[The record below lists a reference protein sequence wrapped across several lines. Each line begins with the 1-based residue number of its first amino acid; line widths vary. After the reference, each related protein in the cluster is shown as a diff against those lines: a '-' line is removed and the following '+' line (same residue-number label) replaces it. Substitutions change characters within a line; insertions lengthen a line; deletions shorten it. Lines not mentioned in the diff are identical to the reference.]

1 MAHILFEVSPLNGS
15 TPVTLR
21 MALNTSD
28 PTGVQLNGYSWQP
41 IIIERSARTISLSNE
56 GLLSEIQSDY
66 GTLSF
71 SLHPDFNN
79 EIWSSYEWS
88 GALGRI
94 FVGNL
99 GAPFSSYVQT
109 FEGSVSS
116 MEREGA
122 KATVTLLGPE
132 AILDKPL
139 LTAAYTGTGNA
150 EGPTALKGTLKPRA
164 FGNCQCVD
172 PVLIDPA
179 KWIYQVHGYGPVA
192 SITAYEFAQALDP
205 AKKKPDCAN
214 FAALAA
220 LTLLPGEWGTCLAEG
235 LFRLGGTP
243 AKKVSADLTFSGSQN
258 ISTIVP
264 ALLAVAGVPGAKIG
278 SFSAFS
284 SVGWDH
290 YQTTQITV
298 GEVARTALRQAGG
311 YLIADGT
318 GVWRCGNYFAP
329 KSPATI
335 ADDGS
340 TPVNIRMIK
349 ELAAPPPVWKVSVGY
364 HRCWNVHNASDVS
377 PAIAE
382 ISDAAEA
389 ANDAA
394 IAAQASADAAA
405 ANANAQKARLDN
417 MVSDSVLDRSEKAQI
432 ILEASRLT
440 AEKAGL
446 NSQATGLGI
455 TTENTAYNSAYSTWL
470 SYLTALTPAYTDTT
484 QDTSGLVRTTWNTR
498 WTDLYAA
505 RQSLLNKIAEVA
517 ATRATW
523 SSVQNIPGALTDG
536 RVAAGLA
543 SNGDIQRVLPGSKL
557 PNSAGNLI
565 VDPLLADVA
574 AWSFPSANWSIDS
587 TSPELSTYGL
597 VRAFKHLPANGNAR
611 VNSKLVPA
619 QAGASYNCTMRVVAK
634 AGVSGTMEHT
644 IRFFDRAGNY
654 LNQAFKNYS
663 VGAPSSDTVIDCSVT
678 GTAPAGTAFVGSV
691 NNMGAWTTGSVWTG
705 AYSIRPVATPALV
718 NLGDTANMVP
728 DADFLDAPATWGI
741 SKIAV
746 APNTTAGKGAGVNK
760 LVIDSAA
767 GTESAQTA
775 LIACSPGETLRSSV
789 YLETVS
795 GTTGNLLIAPQF
807 YNAAGGY
814 LGYGTFVIYAAGE
827 SGSFSS
833 ISRAPANTASVRYF
847 IYNYGAGNRVWHLSE
862 PIMYRATIL
871 GRNAVREDGITPITD
886 SSAITSLGTAAAIIA
901 QSPWATYSVLPPSR
915 LEGIAPNATANIITR
930 SSTAP
935 ASPNDGDFWVDT
947 SATPHVTKVRVG
959 GAWQIGSNF
968 VTDTAHLVDGAGLG
982 DTAVWEW
989 VLDRPTSVATL
1000 NPTDGAHLAGIE
1012 TNADVTSQVT
1022 GTAEIVVNCD
1032 HTGTPLDGQLPKTS
1046 QFRLVRAGADVTTT
1060 ATWSRSVASGS
1071 VSCTIGS
1078 ATGTLSVTSIT
1089 SDAVVRVA
1097 AEYNGVTRVFDVKV
1111 TRSLAAPPNTGGSGS
1126 GSGGTAANDT
1136 TFSTIS
1142 STAMAAITDELT
1154 VTIGS
1159 TGEAILSATT
1169 AFYSGVTGYYTV
1181 YSIWQQWN
1189 GSAWVDGPGEVAGY
1203 DGYNPTSSGGP
1214 GGDVRPI
1221 IETDPAYDGYLE
1233 NNLTITGLTVGTTQ
1247 KFRLRARGSTSF
1259 PVYFHSSV
1267 ASVQG

>member
-28 PTGVQLNGYSWQP
+28 PAGVQLNGYSWQP

-99 GAPFSSYVQT
+99 GDPFSSYVQT

-132 AILDKPL
+132 ATLDKPL

-243 AKKVSADLTFSGSQN
+243 AKKVSADLTFNGSQN

-284 SVGWDH
+284 SVGWNH

-298 GEVARTALRQAGG
+298 GEVARSAMRQAGG

-318 GVWRCGNYFAP
+318 GVWRCGSYFAP
-329 KSPATI
+329 KSPTTI
-335 ADDGS
+335 ADGGS
-340 TPVNIRMIK
+340 TPVNIRNVK
-349 ELAAPPPVWKVSVGY
+349 ELMAPPPVWKVSVG
-364 HRCWNVHNASDVS
+364 HNRCWNVHNASDVS
-377 PAIAE
+377 PAIYDVQADLLAKEEELAALTEAQE
-382 ISDAAEA
+382 I
-389 ANDAA
+389 
-394 IAAQASADAAA
+394 AA
-405 ANANAQKARLDN
+405 ANASAALGRVTAMEADGI
-417 MVSDSVLDRSEKAQI
+417 LDRSEKMAVI
-432 ILEASRLT
+432 RDFADAT
-440 AEKAGL
+440 AERTGLLSQGSAFNVPTERTAYSNAYDALQTYL
-446 NSQATGLGI
+446 NSL
-455 TTENTAYNSAYSTWL
+455 SPAYS
-470 SYLTALTPAYTDTT
+470 DTT
-484 QDTSGLVRTTWNTR
+484 QDTPITRTTLNSR
-498 WTDLYAA
+498 WATYYASRETLRAALIA
-505 RQSLLNKIAEVA
+505 RVGLGLN
-517 ATRATW
+517 
-523 SSVQNIPGALTDG
+523 
-536 RVAAGLA
+536 A
-543 SNGDIQRVLPGSKL
+543 SGDIARPVPGSQL
-557 PNSAGNLI
+557 NVSAGNLI
-565 VDPLLADVA
+565 VDPLLLDTA
-574 AWSFPSANWSIDS
+574 AWTLVSNSVIDS
-587 TSPELSTYGL
+587 TSAADLTSLGVT
-597 VRAFKHLPANGNAR
+597 RAFRSLGGAGNMQMA
-611 VNSKLVPA
+611 SKAVPA
-619 QAGASYNCTMRVVAK
+619 FAGATFSAGCRVLVK
-634 AGVSGTMEHT
+634 AGCNVPA
-644 IRFFDRAGNY
+644 IQLAVRFNDRNGNY
-654 LNQAFKNYS
+654 LGQSFRNLVAATPS
-663 VGAPSSDTVIDCSVT
+663 VDTIFPHAVS
-678 GTAPAGTAFVGSV
+678 GTAPAGTAQVVFALFAGGWS
-691 NNMGAWTTGSVWTG
+691 TGNFYI
-705 AYSIRPVATPALV
+705 AQPSIRPVATPALV
-718 NLGDTANMVP
+718 NIGDTANMVP
-728 DADFLDAPATWGI
+728 DADFLDAATTWGI
-741 SKIAV
+741 NKMTV
-746 APNTTAGKGAGVNK
+746 APNNVTGRGAGVNK
-760 LVIDSAA
+760 LVINSA
-767 GTESAQTA
+767 GGSEGAQTA
-775 LIACSPGETLRSSV
+775 PIPCSPNETLRCSI
-789 YLETVS
+789 YIQTAS
-795 GTTGNLLIAPQF
+795 GTTGNLLIAPYF
-807 YNAAGGY
+807 YDAAGGAVGWGSY
-814 LGYGTFVIYAAGE
+814 VLYAAGE
-827 SGSFSS
+827 TGFYAS
-833 ISRAPANTASVRYF
+833 ISKAPANTASVRYQ
-847 IYNYGAGNRVWHLSE
+847 IYSYGNGNRVWHLSE
-862 PIMYRATIL
+862 PFMARVTVL
-871 GRNAVREDGITPITD
+871 GRDAVREDGITPITD
-886 SSAITSLGTAAAIIA
+886 SAAITSLGTAAAIIA

-959 GAWQIGSNF
+959 GAWQIASNY
-968 VTDTAHLVDGAGLG
+968 VTDTAQIADGAGLG
-982 DTAVWEW
+982 DTAVWGY

-1000 NPTDGAHLAGIE
+1000 NASDGAHLAGIE

-1046 QFRLVRAGADVTTT
+1046 QFRLVRAGVDVTTT

-1071 VSCTIGS
+1071 VSCAIGS

-1097 AEYNGVTRVFDVKV
+1097 AAYNGVTRVFDVKV
-1111 TRSLAAPPNTGGSGS
+1111 TRSLAAPPNTGGSGG

-1136 TFSTIS
+1136 TFSAIS

-1159 TGEAILSATT
+1159 TGEATLSATS
-1169 AFYSGVTGYYTV
+1169 AFYSSVSGYYEM
-1181 YSIWQQWN
+1181 YSVWQRWN
-1189 GSAWVDGPGEVAGY
+1189 GSAWIDLSSEVAGS
-1203 DGYNPTSSGGP
+1203 DGYNPMSGGG

-1221 IETDPAYDGYLE
+1221 FETDPSYDGYFD
-1233 NNLTITGLTVGTTQ
+1233 NSLTVSGLPASSTQ
-1247 KFRLRARGSTSF
+1247 KFRLRARGGSSWSI
-1259 PVYFHSSV
+1259 YFHSSV